1 MPARIEANEYGLK
14 IDDTTIYW
22 DSITRTEVDPTKV
35 DNPAYKAWQDLP
47 REPQKPDKAKDLDLE
62 YSRMLRNRSDAIKQ
76 RDKAEKTDQWIKSLP
91 EKHPIIYKTE
101 KNPRFYS
108 TFGWVLFLGFICFV
122 AALGIQKNPDHP
134 DTGFAVLVYMV
145 SVISILRLAWRDT
158 RGGWEHE
165 FELVPQIPDHDY
177 SLDAIKHSNEAEHYD
192 KAASKTLI
200 EISEYLR
207 EVTGKV
213 YTYDNEEEQRAMFD
227 ALRDIPPP
235 PPPPD
240 PPPAPAKYIPLYHLS
255 IQTGAGMVDVISS
268 YNKSVIDRLV
278 DAIGRGKKD
287 SKGQSFTVVQKDG
300 DYIVNNNRIDNVDLS
315 QHTHFNIDNAKHY
328 YKTEN
333 HGFTAAQVQTIVDS
347 LVPSI
352 QSLES
357 AIEAHKAQ
365 SAESSAEV
373 AELASVL
380 NEIKDSLAKAPSTEA
395 EKTRAKDLVS
405 KFKDRVDDCSRLNAI
420 YTLGSGAIETFQKIL
435 IGGVLA

>member
-200 EISEYLR
+200 EIMNIFVKSRVRSTPMTMRKSNAPCLTLCVIFLLHR
-207 EVTGKV
+207 HPRSTASARKV
-213 YTYDNEEEQRAMFD
+213 HT
-227 ALRDIPPP
+227 ALP
-235 PPPPD
+235 
-240 PPPAPAKYIPLYHLS
+240 PLYPNRGWNGRCH
-255 IQTGAGMVDVISS
+255 IQ
-268 YNKSVIDRLV
+268 L
-278 DAIGRGKKD
+278 
-287 SKGQSFTVVQKDG
+287 Q
-300 DYIVNNNRIDNVDLS
+300 
-315 QHTHFNIDNAKHY
+315 
-328 YKTEN
+328 
-333 HGFTAAQVQTIVDS
+333 QV
-347 LVPSI
+347 
-352 QSLES
+352 
-357 AIEAHKAQ
+357 
-365 SAESSAEV
+365 
-373 AELASVL
+373 
-380 NEIKDSLAKAPSTEA
+380 
-395 EKTRAKDLVS
+395 R
-405 KFKDRVDDCSRLNAI
+405 
-420 YTLGSGAIETFQKIL
+420 Y
-435 IGGVLA
+435 